1 MGLYDSVSPFQ
12 AAMASFAHEISI
24 VASMEISG
32 KIPEEEAYK
41 RIRRLY
47 KQLKRNRKELT
58 ND

>member
-1 MGLYDSVSPFQ
+1 MGVYDECSPFQ

-24 VASMEISG
+24 VAAMEISG
-32 KIPEEEAYK
+32 KIPEEEAYD

-47 KQLKRNRKELT
+47 KRLKRNRKELT